1 MVAKDMDM
9 PKVSEGLVAMVA
21 KEEVELQE
29 LLAHLV
35 LLVPMEQVLEVML
48 LLSMIIILSF

>member
-21 KEEVELQE
+21 KEEVEL
-29 LLAHLV
+29 
-35 LLVPMEQVLEVML
+35 
-48 LLSMIIILSF
+48 